1 MREETRRILLKING
15 QIHFGLAREGPVVA
29 VKRRMAIETAYRWVT
44 AIEVGADLRG
54 LAADCRRSAPSRH
67 LRVQ

>member
-29 VKRRMAIETAYRWVT
+29 VSV
-44 AIEVGADLRG
+44 DL
-54 LAADCRRSAPSRH
+54 PSN
-67 LRVQ
+67 LSVS

>member
-29 VKRRMAIETAYRWVT
+29 ESRLVQCTM
-44 AIEVGADLRG
+44 RG
-54 LAADCRRSAPSRH
+54 LPLATKQHIKLTPFPDQTIQRALYPS
-67 LRVQ
+67 